1 MTNKEIT
8 LGTVEAILEGK
19 ISGFKKALKANEEIK
34 NVSEDIKDQ
43 MRRIITFSIIEL
55 EEVLGVIQDSNMIEQ
70 MEQEDFDKRDV

>member
-8 LGTVEAILEGK
+8 LGTVEAILKGK
-19 ISGFKKALKANEEIK
+19 IGGFKKALKANESLT

-43 MRRIITFSIIEL
+43 MRRIITFTIVEL
-55 EEVLGVIQDSNMIEQ
+55 EEVLEVIQDSNMIEQ